1 MSGAIIGATAGA
13 TAASSAAAAA
23 AARMREEEEELTVYN
38 KDDMDGWEFKIIRS
52 YQTYF
57 KKPEN
62 LKKVC
67 QEEAKAGWEMVEKFD
82 DYRVRFKR
90 PQSARVKDGMLPG
103 NYDPYRTQFD
113 AFGRRG
119 ALIVGVLIGFLLLLL
134 GFVLVFINLAG

>member
-1 MSGAIIGATAGA
+1 MSGAIVGATAGA
-13 TAASSAAAAA
+13 TAASHAAAA

-90 PQSARVKDGMLPG
+90 RTDKRQSDSFLQGI
-103 NYDPYRTQFD
+103 DPYRTQVGWSS
-113 AFGRRG
+113 GRLVATILG
-119 ALIVGVLIGFLLLLL
+119 TIFLSIGVILAIVFY
-134 GFVLVFINLAG
+134 FKSIN